1 MYTLLF
7 CKKFCLVL
15 VGPPFTLHFR
25 VRFYAAEPQDL
36 SEELTRY
43 AWKLRSLRLEGQFL
57 IIMKQVWSD
66 SYTCTFS

>member
-1 MYTLLF
+1 MLLYNDLQF
-7 CKKFCLVL
+7 IIVCIFCLFL

-43 AWKLRSLRLEGQFL
+43 LLIANIVKPSLDGCCSVR
-57 IIMKQVWSD
+57 
-66 SYTCTFS
+66 

>member
-1 MYTLLF
+1 MLSHF
-7 CKKFCLVL
+7 VKKCLVL

-43 AWKLRSLRLEGQFL
+43 EWKLRSPLEG
-57 IIMKQVWSD
+57 
-66 SYTCTFS
+66 